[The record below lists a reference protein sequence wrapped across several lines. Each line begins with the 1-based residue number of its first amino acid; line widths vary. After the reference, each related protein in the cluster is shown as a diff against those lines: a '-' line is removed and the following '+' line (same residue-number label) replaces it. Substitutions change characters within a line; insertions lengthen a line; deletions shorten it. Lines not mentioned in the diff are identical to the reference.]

1 MRRVLRWLA
10 GLLAV
15 IAVLVLA
22 LVAAVLYFSRDEED
36 FQQRRGSI
44 ARVSVEPN
52 TRDSAVE
59 KSYVTILSSS
69 GLRVTCGLLVPRR
82 GAGRMPV
89 VIVLGGKATGKHAV
103 DYALGVDDVLVVAPD
118 YPYEPRSSYSV
129 LDVAADLPEI
139 RRAIFDMIPSVML
152 AIDYLWQRPDVD
164 TNRIVMMG
172 YSFGAPFVPVILAHD
187 RRPAIAVM
195 VYGGG
200 DLTSMIRHNVARY
213 ESPVVAEI
221 VGRVAGALLRP
232 LEPLDHVGR
241 ISPIPLLMINGTEDE
256 QIPREN
262 TLLLYDRALPPR
274 KLVWIDSRHV
284 HPRNVELTRR
294 IIGTITLELKKQGI
308 LEPPAKQENPS
319 PGPGVHR
326 SGDVQRSRS

>member
-15 IAVLVLA
+15 CAVLVLA
-22 LVAAVLYFSRDEED
+22 LAAAFLYSSRDESN

-44 ARVSVEPN
+44 VRVSVEPS
-52 TRDSAVE
+52 TRDSAAE

-82 GAGRMPV
+82 APGRRPV

-139 RRAIFDMIPSVML
+139 RGAIFDMIPSVML

-164 TNRIVMMG
+164 TSKIVMMG
-172 YSFGAPFVPVILAHD
+172 YSFGAPFVPVILAND

-221 VGRVAGALLRP
+221 VGRIAGALLRP

-262 TLLLYDRALPPR
+262 TLLLYERALHPR

-284 HPRNVELTRR
+284 HPRNVNLTRQ
-294 IIGTITLELKKQGI
+294 IIGTIALELRKQGI
-308 LEPPAKQENPS
+308 LEPLAKK
-319 PGPGVHR
+319 
-326 SGDVQRSRS
+326 